1 MLNGSSQTSLTR
13 SKAHVIPIKM
23 DIGSTDKTEIV
34 HKMETKDDLKIATL
48 ESGVN
53 GVQPRIATLEGGVS
67 GVQPRIAIESEHNWS
82 QILQYMMLD
91 VCQSQWPETYR
102 AKITSN
108 HLIMD
113 TYNQGL
119 KLLNVI
125 LDKIREILYQ
135 QVEKYQCSLASPFVV
150 AILAI
155 NFTTTDTTD
164 TMNHKIK
171 MKLVPNHTY
180 ILHSSSSSSST
191 IHPCLKELSESIH
204 SLHTPIQQTTD
215 TKKIKSTEKRDLIFK
230 QEYQVNEQELQKIEQ
245 TIVLSAFRQ
254 ILFHIVQ
261 TQLLPITEDE
271 FLQELTPMSSILS
284 KLMNSSD
291 TNTLRSTITYLM
303 SENGN

>member
-1 MLNGSSQTSLTR
+1 MLNGSSQSSLTR

-23 DIGSTDKTEIV
+23 DIERTDKTEIV
-34 HKMETKDDLKIATL
+34 HKMETKDDLKITTSERRA
-48 ESGVN
+48 
-53 GVQPRIATLEGGVS
+53 S

-113 TYNQGL
+113 TYNQGQ

-125 LDKIREILYQ
+125 LDRIREILYQ

-150 AILAI
+150 SILAI
-155 NFTTTDTTD
+155 DFTTTDTI
-164 TMNHKIK
+164 NHKIK
-171 MKLVPNHTY
+171 MQLVPNHAY
-180 ILHSSSSSSST
+180 ISSSFSTSSFSSASFSS
-191 IHPCLKELSESIH
+191 IVHPCLKELSESMY
-204 SLHTPIQQTTD
+204 SLHTPIQQVD
-215 TKKIKSTEKRDLIFK
+215 IKKIKSIEKRDLIFK
-230 QEYQVNEQELQKIEQ
+230 QEYQVNEQELQIIEQ
-245 TIVLSAFRQ
+245 TIVLGAFRQ

-261 TQLLPITEDE
+261 TQLLPLTEDE
-271 FLQELTPMSSILS
+271 FLPELTLMSSILS

-291 TNTLRSTITYLM
+291 MNTLRSTVAHLI